1 MVSKMLRTTSQDDTK
16 DNKRKRVRFNDRV
29 KTIEIERID
38 MTEET
43 NEASAKT
50 NSDGYAIALDERSD
64 TRTSR
69 NTVLRYSF
77 LPSCSSAHST
87 GCTRSLF
94 GPDSRKL
101 PTEIPS
107 MLFQSRPAQTMGSS
121 LTPLISSKS
130 DRQRKRSD
138 RRQQRSRTFKSSLSP
153 LAPIRAPSID
163 EIIDCALAIVEEESP
178 STARRNSKNRSV
190 EVGQQNHIWNDCDLV
205 RTAGGKR
212 WTEGSHTPPKIPRR
226 KVSANSL
233 KKFMYN

>member
-1 MVSKMLRTTSQDDTK
+1 MLRTTSQDGTK
-16 DNKRKRVRFNDRV
+16 DNKRKRVRFNDMV

-38 MTEET
+38 MTKET
-43 NEASAKT
+43 NEAAAKT
-50 NSDGYAIALDERSD
+50 NSDGYVIALDERSD
-64 TRTSR
+64 TRTST

-77 LPSCSSAHST
+77 LPSCSSAQST
-87 GCTRSLF
+87 RYRRSLV
-94 GPDSRKL
+94 GPDNRKL
-101 PTEIPS
+101 PTNIPS
-107 MLFQSRPAQTMGSS
+107 MLFQSRPAQTTMGSS

-178 STARRNSKNRSV
+178 STPRRNSENRSV
-190 EVGQQNHIWNDCDLV
+190 EVGQQNHVWNDCDFV

-233 KKFMYN
+233 KKFMYK